1 MLRVVLVVM
10 WASCVFPPPVESIKV
25 LYVQA
30 CQGSDST
37 VLVSST
43 VSHNY
48 SDAFLV
54 LLNCS
59 ACRCDPPYTY
69 RILTSVPE
77 ESEQVVFIA
86 REGTNV
92 LSWTVPYAAESFE
105 TRLTNVSRMM
115 VQCPPPKRK
124 GYYMQSKHPVI
135 EGAIH
140 IDIVTNSQTELPF
153 NLSVQLVRQ
162 YDLRFGGSYRASVG
176 PGYPQVFYFEFPG
189 NTTGI
194 RLGLESESK
203 TCAFISVQNTSNCPV
218 NDLLSDAMSKGLHQT
233 MSTDAVL
240 TVTRDELEDA
250 SFFLVLIGANSSLC
264 HTQKSDIETWAV
276 KGVYESKYVNITVY
290 PLRSASEFIP
300 AILAPIWVC
309 LATLVVTLLVFCN
322 CMPKWLW
329 KPLQFGKPTDHLKE
343 DLSAAEPVLSSASH
357 SRYGITNDSPDID
370 HLKEDYSSAV
380 KPVLSSAS
388 RSHYGITTDSSD
400 IDTTCAQHE
409 DDNDERFNSL
419 SAIYK
424 PDSKLR
430 IPSMSKCNFYQLDS
444 QYNVYAWNT
453 ITVGIFYALP
463 AFQLVISQQLSLRTD
478 GNGDQCYYNFKC
490 AVPYGVLSAFNN
502 VWSNIGYILLG
513 TIFIII
519 VTIRKCQVRE
529 AVKKDR
535 KFYRAHALPQF
546 FGVYYAMGIAM
557 VMEGLMSGFYHICPS
572 GANFQFDTAF
582 MFIIGGL
589 LLAKIF
595 QNRHPD
601 FHANAFIA
609 FFCFAVVIFFTFLG
623 IYFDSKNTLATRI
636 ALLAIVMGIV
646 IVYFVSMYYFHQW
659 QYIWKAVKSNL
670 CSRLQCTGP
679 RCIPTHKVRFGKLV
693 FTFLLNLIPA
703 LLAIV
708 QRDRVDAATVV
719 LIFFLL
725 NATVF
730 LLLYIFSKCF
740 YREPW
745 TVAPYVMMAMLGLT
759 WGSAFYF
766 FVTKVSSWTKTPA
779 ESRSFNKPCVLF
791 GFYDN
796 HDVWHFLSA
805 SALFFSFLLIFT
817 MDDGLANIQREEI
830 HAF

>member
-329 KPLQFGKPTDHLKE
+329 KPLQFGKPTGKKNTVTEHCNLLVNIARFLVFSIWGVGMKVVVVTVAACDTDHLKE

-463 AFQLVISQQLSLRTD
+463 AFQLVISQQLVDTSGAWGVFVASYLLFALLSHQSLRTD

-490 AVPYGVLSAFNN
+490 AVPYGVLRFD
-502 VWSNIGYILLG
+502 LL
-513 TIFIII
+513 
-519 VTIRKCQVRE
+519 
-529 AVKKDR
+529 
-535 KFYRAHALPQF
+535 
-546 FGVYYAMGIAM
+546 GIAM

-659 QYIWKAVKSNL
+659 QYITAV
-670 CSRLQCTGP
+670 
-679 RCIPTHKVRFGKLV
+679 LV
-693 FTFLLNLIPA
+693 PDHIHYA
-703 LLAIV
+703 
-708 QRDRVDAATVV
+708 
-719 LIFFLL
+719 
-725 NATVF
+725 
-730 LLLYIFSKCF
+730 
-740 YREPW
+740 
-745 TVAPYVMMAMLGLT
+745 
-759 WGSAFYF
+759 
-766 FVTKVSSWTKTPA
+766 
-779 ESRSFNKPCVLF
+779 
-791 GFYDN
+791 
-796 HDVWHFLSA
+796 
-805 SALFFSFLLIFT
+805 IFT
-817 MDDGLANIQREEI
+817 TRLVS
-830 HAF
+830 

>member
-92 LSWTVPYAAESFE
+92 LSWTVPYAAE
-105 TRLTNVSRMM
+105 
-115 VQCPPPKRK
+115 
-124 GYYMQSKHPVI
+124 
-135 EGAIH
+135 
-140 IDIVTNSQTELPF
+140 
-153 NLSVQLVRQ
+153 
-162 YDLRFGGSYRASVG
+162 RFGGSYRASVG

-203 TCAFISVQNTSNCPV
+203 TCAFISVQNTS
-218 NDLLSDAMSKGLHQT
+218 
-233 MSTDAVL
+233 
-240 TVTRDELEDA
+240 RDELEDA

-322 CMPKWLW
+322 CMPKWL
-329 KPLQFGKPTDHLKE
+329 GNHC
-343 DLSAAEPVLSSASH
+343 SS
-357 SRYGITNDSPDID
+357 GNQ
-370 HLKEDYSSAV
+370 L
-380 KPVLSSAS
+380 
-388 RSHYGITTDSSD
+388 
-400 IDTTCAQHE
+400 
-409 DDNDERFNSL
+409 
-419 SAIYK
+419 

-463 AFQLVISQQLSLRTD
+463 AFQLVISQQLVDTSGAWGVFVASYLLFALLSHQSLRTD

-490 AVPYGVLSAFNN
+490 AVPYGVLRFD
-502 VWSNIGYILLG
+502 LL
-513 TIFIII
+513 
-519 VTIRKCQVRE
+519 
-529 AVKKDR
+529 
-535 KFYRAHALPQF
+535 
-546 FGVYYAMGIAM
+546 GIAM

-659 QYIWKAVKSNL
+659 QYITAV
-670 CSRLQCTGP
+670 
-679 RCIPTHKVRFGKLV
+679 LV
-693 FTFLLNLIPA
+693 PDHIHYA
-703 LLAIV
+703 
-708 QRDRVDAATVV
+708 
-719 LIFFLL
+719 
-725 NATVF
+725 
-730 LLLYIFSKCF
+730 
-740 YREPW
+740 
-745 TVAPYVMMAMLGLT
+745 
-759 WGSAFYF
+759 
-766 FVTKVSSWTKTPA
+766 
-779 ESRSFNKPCVLF
+779 
-791 GFYDN
+791 
-796 HDVWHFLSA
+796 
-805 SALFFSFLLIFT
+805 IFT
-817 MDDGLANIQREEI
+817 TRLVS
-830 HAF
+830 